1 MCRLWRTWPI
11 SLLLWDSTGAQS
23 PGERGLLDGRII
35 REIRI
40 DGLKQTRRET
50 VLRQLASKIGEPYT
64 TGAEEADRRLLDR
77 LTIFSSIQVT
87 PRLEGDGVALDI
99 RVKETFPYSLYPSI
113 SSSQENGISVGPA
126 FGAINMAGRGIQMS
140 LTSEFGGATNFSFRI
155 KTPLLT
161 QRRWWFETGYA
172 RTMRDNNLFHFPE
185 QSQTAD
191 AFAGYQISK
200 SLRLIGQL
208 SFLAI
213 RSTQAGVTL
222 NGSGTDKIPTFSV
235 GLQYDTRN
243 LWTNSTSGWYFH
255 IDSSRNGFFGGDG
268 DWWTHN
274 AEFRR
279 YQRLSDRNTAA
290 VFSLLSL
297 QSGTP
302 GRDLPTYMQY
312 GIGGTNAVRGWN
324 IDARIGKNQWLST
337 VEYRYE
343 LVKVRPIRFFR
354 YNAYWGI
361 HLAIYGDL
369 GTAWTEG
376 GQFAKNFIG
385 SGGYGVRLVIPYVG
399 MIRFDR
405 AYGNAL
411 RPCWA
416 IGDRVETWRDR
427 VR

>member
-11 SLLLWDSTGAQS
+11 SLLLWDSTRAQS
-23 PGERGLLDGRII
+23 PGERGGFDGRII

-64 TGAEEADRRLLDR
+64 TGAEEADRQLLDR

-99 RVKETFPYSLYPSI
+99 RVNETFPYSVYPSI

-161 QRRWWFETGYA
+161 QRRWWYETGYA

-185 QSQTAD
+185 QSQSAD
-191 AFAGYQISK
+191 ALAGYQISK

-213 RSTQAGVTL
+213 SSTQTGVTL
-222 NGSGTDKIPTFSV
+222 NGSGTDKIPTFSL

-255 IDSSRNGFFGGDG
+255 IDSSRNGFSGGDG
-268 DWWTHN
+268 DWSTHN
-274 AEFRR
+274 AEFR
-279 YQRLSDRNTAA
+279 
-290 VFSLLSL
+290 
-297 QSGTP
+297 
-302 GRDLPTYMQY
+302 
-312 GIGGTNAVRGWN
+312 
-324 IDARIGKNQWLST
+324 
-337 VEYRYE
+337 
-343 LVKVRPIRFFR
+343 
-354 YNAYWGI
+354 
-361 HLAIYGDL
+361 
-369 GTAWTEG
+369 
-376 GQFAKNFIG
+376 
-385 SGGYGVRLVIPYVG
+385 
-399 MIRFDR
+399 
-405 AYGNAL
+405 
-411 RPCWA
+411 
-416 IGDRVETWRDR
+416 
-427 VR
+427 